1 MTEPA
6 TDKPGADPAQQWQA
20 QPERGNPFL
29 LNLLTWVALHLG
41 RRVIFVWLCVIV
53 FYYFLFARNARRASR
68 RFLQRAQQR
77 APKWWEIYRHLLT
90 FAQVAMDRI
99 YFLAGREQQFDVHI
113 HGNEIFDQYKQR
125 GCFLLTA
132 HIGSFDAM
140 RVMGM
145 GRRADALPIRILLDI
160 QHNANVM
167 QLLQKLDPQLA
178 AGVIDARTPAPAL
191 ALMLSEAIEQGQLIG
206 IMADRCVQGERRL
219 GVDFL
224 GEQAQFPAG
233 VWQLAA
239 LLKAPV
245 ISCFGI
251 YSGAKRYDLYFDL
264 ISEQLGNSR
273 QDRAAAISAG
283 VTRYVT
289 RLQDLVRKHPYN
301 WFNFYDFWQDDS
313 SAHR

>member
-1 MTEPA
+1 MTKPA
-6 TDKPGADPAQQWQA
+6 STDISPPAQQWQA
-20 QPERGNPFL
+20 HPERGNPFL
-29 LNLLTWVALHLG
+29 LKLLTWVALHLG
-41 RRVIFVWLCVIV
+41 RGMIFVWLCVIV
-53 FYYFLFARNARRASR
+53 FYYFLFARAARQASR
-68 RFLQRAQQR
+68 QFLQHARQR
-77 APKWWEIYRHLLT
+77 VPNWWEIYRHLLT

-113 HGNEIFDQYKQR
+113 HGNDIFDHYKQR

-145 GRRADALPIRILLDI
+145 GKRSEALPIRILLDI

-191 ALMLSEAIEQGQLIG
+191 ALILSEAIEQGHLIG
-206 IMADRCVQGERRL
+206 IMADRCVQGERRVPL
-219 GVDFL
+219 DFL
-224 GEQAQFPAG
+224 GKPADFPTG

-245 ISCFGI
+245 ISCFGV
-251 YSGAKRYDLYFDL
+251 YSGANRYDLHFEL
-264 ISEQLGNSR
+264 ISEQLGTNR
-273 QDRAAAISAG
+273 QDRAAAISSG
-283 VTRYVT
+283 MTRYVAQ
-289 RLQDLVRKHPYN
+289 LQDLVRKHPYN

-313 SAHR
+313 TAHH